1 MLMPET
7 AAIVDAFRAEFGELN
22 AISAQENGHVVHWVK
37 S

>member
-22 AISAQENGHVVHWVK
+22 AISAQENGYSVEWRR